1 MTIYTR
7 AKLSGSKVVL
17 SQWYSLAT
25 FFISFRTKMA
35 WFWHLPSLRRRHYW
49 LIIFPTL
56 ASCAVFHPPPSK
68 LFVEAIKNKPYDV
81 IIVPGMPYDGK
92 AWTTLMKGRVRW
104 SSYLIREGIAKNV
117 IYSGAAVYTPYVEA
131 KILALYGQALGIPK
145 DKIFLETQAQHS
157 TENIYYSY
165 QLAQKLGFTKIAIA
179 TDPVQ
184 SAMLM
189 GFSKR
194 RFKLP
199 ITHIPIMVDTLETM
213 DVLTIDPLIKAD
225 SAYVDNFVSIV
236 DRLNKWQ
243 RFKGTFGRSIPYKK
257 EY

>member
-1 MTIYTR
+1 MNIYIKTKSSQSNIEIWPR
-7 AKLSGSKVVL
+7 LSFFTCFKSFVVKWTGLRYLPFLIISPLLSGCAL
-17 SQWYSLAT
+17 L
-25 FFISFRTKMA
+25 
-35 WFWHLPSLRRRHYW
+35 HPS
-49 LIIFPTL
+49 
-56 ASCAVFHPPPSK
+56 PPK
-68 LFVEAIKNKPYDV
+68 LFARAIKNKPYDV

-92 AWTTLMKGRVRW
+92 AWSTLMKGRVRW
-104 SSYLIREGIAKNV
+104 SSYLIREGIARNV

-131 KILALYGQALGIPK
+131 KILALYGEALGIPK
-145 DKIFLETQAQHS
+145 NKIFMETQAEHS

-165 QLAQKLGFTKIAIA
+165 LLAQKLGFTKIAVA

-199 ITHIPIMVDTLETM
+199 IMHIPIVVDTLESM
-213 DVLTIDPLIKAD
+213 DMLDMNPLIKAD
-225 SAYVDNFVSIV
+225 SAYVGNFVSIK
-236 DRLNKWQ
+236 DRLNTWQ
-243 RFKGTFGRSIPYKK
+243 RFKGTFGRSIPFKK